1 MDKIIADL
9 ERLAKLRNEL
19 FQAMESFETER
30 LAILEPVR
38 ESLHDLEIRIAEET
52 AEIRMA
58 IGALE
63 QQIERG
69 VLEREVSVFGQELMA
84 VYSKGRVIWDKN
96 GLAGYALS
104 HPEIN
109 VLRKEGAPSVSIRQV
124 K

>member
-19 FQAMESFETER
+19 FQAMEGFEAER

-38 ESLHDLEIRIAEET
+38 ESLRELEARMTEET
-52 AEIRMA
+52 AEIRMT
-58 IGALE
+58 IGLLE

-69 VLEREVSVFGQELMA
+69 VLERGVSVFGQELMA
-84 VYSKGRVIWDKN
+84 VYSKGRITWDQK

-104 HPEIN
+104 HPEISA
-109 VLRKEGAPSVSIRQV
+109 LRKEGAPSVSIKQV